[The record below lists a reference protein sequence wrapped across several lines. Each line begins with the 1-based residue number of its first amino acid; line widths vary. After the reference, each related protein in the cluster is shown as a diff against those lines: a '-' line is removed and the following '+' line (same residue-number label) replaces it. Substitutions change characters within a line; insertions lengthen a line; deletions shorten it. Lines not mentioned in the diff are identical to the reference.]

1 LLFDKTVYSSDDFE
15 IAKYVMTPPLRT
27 ANDQKHLW
35 RALRYDDLQ
44 VIATDHCPFCMK
56 EGHLGYQKQKQM
68 GKDDFSMIPNGAPGI
83 ETRLVSLFDIG
94 VMKGRLSLNRF
105 VELTATTPAKLFGLF
120 PKKGTIA
127 VGSDADVV
135 LFNPAVKQTIHAS
148 DLHSNVDY
156 TLLEGRTL
164 QGRVEKVF
172 LRGQMI
178 VDGKQWLGREGMGQF
193 VKRGQVVGF

>member
-1 LLFDKTVYSSDDFE
+1 
-15 IAKYVMTPPLRT
+15 
-27 ANDQKHLW
+27 
-35 RALRYDDLQ
+35 
-44 VIATDHCPFCMK
+44 
-56 EGHLGYQKQKQM
+56 
-68 GKDDFSMIPNGAPGI
+68 
-83 ETRLVSLFDIG
+83 
-94 VMKGRLSLNRF
+94 MKGKFSLNRF
-105 VELTATTPAKLFGLF
+105 VELTATSPAKLFGLF

-135 LFNPAVKQTIHAS
+135 LFNPAVQQTIHAS